1 MTAARC
7 VSHAGLRFREAISKE
22 PNIHGRSNDS
32 KSSAGYK
39 SNYKNSKVTDLI
51 VMVANKVHSASNSS
65 DTNIRNNN
73 GQIMGSTE

>member
-1 MTAARC
+1 MVAVMIAR
-7 VSHAGLRFREAISKE
+7 VALDI
-22 PNIHGRSNDS
+22 
-32 KSSAGYK
+32 K

-73 GQIMGSTE
+73 GQIMGSRE